1 MELMEPPVEEM
12 FSMIMDMMG
21 GFLAISV
28 LGLASSL
35 LLAFCVYYDAKARG
49 NSNAVVWAIL
59 SGFFNIAA
67 LVYIIAQAVSK
78 PKPVYCMRCGN
89 IVPPGFYAC
98 PVCNTPVT
106 SAAEALTP
114 EQIAQYKKIRLI
126 LFIVW
131 IVVTVIT
138 TILSMVIVMEFVRQI
153 FSWASEYSSGFMM

>member
-1 MELMEPPVEEM
+1 MDMVEPPVDEI

-28 LGLASSL
+28 LGLAASL

-49 NSNAVVWAIL
+49 NNNAVVWAIL
-59 SGFFNIAA
+59 SGFFNFVA
-67 LVYIIAQAVSK
+67 LIYIIVQAVSK
-78 PKPVYCMRCGN
+78 PKTVYCMRCGN

-98 PVCNTPVT
+98 PVCNTPVM
-106 SAAEALTP
+106 SATAALAP

-131 IVVTVIT
+131 IVVYVIT
-138 TILSMVIVMEFVRQI
+138 MIVSMMIMMEFMSKI
-153 FSWASEYSSGFMM
+153 FAMASEYSSGFVM